1 MFLTIFV
8 LQPVV
13 NVWDGSS
20 GQLVAS
26 LTGHTLTVCGLAVSS
41 DGTQLVSVSWDKTGR
56 IWDLSTLTCATV
68 LKGHEQA
75 VWAVLPL
82 DDGTLL
88 TGSADHT
95 IKKWRGAACE
105 NTFRGHSDCV
115 RSLAKT
121 EFGFA
126 SAGNDSVIRLWTL
139 SGECIMQMTGHTSFI
154 YSIAILP
161 TGEIVSSSEDKTAR
175 VWNGGEC
182 VSVMHHAG
190 SVWCV
195 AVMPNGDIIT
205 GCADAVCR
213 LWTRDPSRTADA
225 ATLLAYEQML
235 SQQTISAQVLS
246 ANRCVYLDFMKSA
259 LLQEVGGV
267 QLDKLPGLEGLETPG
282 AKVTALYSNSGC

>member
-1 MFLTIFV
+1 
-8 LQPVV
+8 
-13 NVWDGSS
+13 
-20 GQLVAS
+20 
-26 LTGHTLTVCGLAVSS
+26 
-41 DGTQLVSVSWDKTGR
+41 
-56 IWDLSTLTCATV
+56 
-68 LKGHEQA
+68 
-75 VWAVLPL
+75 
-82 DDGTLL
+82 
-88 TGSADHT
+88 
-95 IKKWRGAACE
+95 
-105 NTFRGHSDCV
+105 
-115 RSLAKT
+115 
-121 EFGFA
+121 
-126 SAGNDSVIRLWTL
+126 
-139 SGECIMQMTGHTSFI
+139 MQMTGHTSFI
-154 YSIAILP
+154 YSIAVLP